1 MSATRAFSLDRA
13 GYPQSP
19 LGLRSLP
26 VMAVE
31 IKPVRSRVA
40 RHRFVD
46 FPFRLFKHDPTWV
59 PPLRI
64 SVLDRISP
72 KYPAND
78 HQDTAL
84 WMAYRDGK
92 PVGRIG
98 ACVDHKFNEFQDQSW
113 AWVGFFEAFDDP
125 EAAAALFDT
134 VPHSPE
140 PAVLRAPLGRRR
152 VGASHGPVGLDL
164 RQGEGRA
171 G

>member
-1 MSATRAFSLDRA
+1 
-13 GYPQSP
+13 
-19 LGLRSLP
+19 
-26 VMAVE
+26 MAVN
-31 IKPVRSRVA
+31 IRPVRTRLG

-46 FPFRLFKHDPTWV
+46 LPFRLFKQDPNWV

-98 ACVDHKFNEFQDQSW
+98 ACVDQKFNEFQDLSW
-113 AWVGFFEAFDDP
+113 AWVGFFECA
-125 EAAAALFDT
+125 
-134 VPHSPE
+134 
-140 PAVLRAPLGRRR
+140 
-152 VGASHGPVGLDL
+152 
-164 RQGEGRA
+164 
-171 G
+171 

>member
-1 MSATRAFSLDRA
+1 
-13 GYPQSP
+13 
-19 LGLRSLP
+19 
-26 VMAVE
+26 MAVE

-125 EAAAALFDT
+125 EVANALFDT
-134 VPHSPE
+134 ACRWANAKGVE
-140 PAVLRAPLGRRR
+140 ECVGPA
-152 VGASHGPVGLDL
+152 SFTTNDECGLL
-164 RQGEGRA
+164 V
-171 G
+171 